1 MKLQHCS
8 AISTKLNYCTA
19 LSLNSLEMYT
29 VINNQR
35 YANLR
40 VRQNIK
46 EYSSERGCGTG
57 VNAIPNG

>member
-8 AISTKLNYCTA
+8 AKSTKLNYCTA

-29 VINNQR
+29 VIQR

>member
-8 AISTKLNYCTA
+8 AKSTKTKLLYSSKSE
-19 LSLNSLEMYT
+19 LLRDVHS
-29 VINNQR
+29 NQR